1 MLQQVMEE
9 PKPQITY
16 DPNEKLTIDVD
27 LSLCA
32 DDELPR
38 MIHIVNRLAKSDAGR
53 ETLEI
58 ANKAG
63 VKFGFL
69 DAKTNCFG
77 CFFGGVNY
85 IGLGPMASDDKL
97 VSTLCHESRHAGQS
111 VRMAD
116 LPDRDKLNV
125 ASIVRYSRA
134 KEADAQAYAVK
145 ACKELEDQGDKGPL
159 ATFAKF
165 YPPIYKSYEQA
176 IAKEGVLND
185 TVVADVFKGWYDQT
199 GTKQN
204 YEEGY
209 IIEPMHDA
217 IEQNFAGNGKD
228 DEGTYTFAENVDSK
242 TVVEKV
248 GWTKNGNYLSAENP
262 DFLDEP
268 RFASVGE
275 RTKSDAQA
283 FFEIRQ
289 RCAGIEPDKS
299 VDALPTYKDAFE
311 RRLPEMGQPR
321 GNVGETMSMGN
332 TIERWKAILAQR
344 KLKGMLGTLGQA
356 FEPPGGKKEYPD
368 EKPAVDV
375 DLRYCAKKDR
385 PRMIALINRLARS
398 KTGLETLQIAADNGF
413 HFNFIKGEDRAFGFA
428 DPEHKRIALNPKFS
442 DAKLVGTMCHECR
455 HAGQFM
461 RASNLEENRWDVK
474 TNLIYMRAME
484 ADAQAY
490 AATACEEMFRLGDE
504 APKQEFYKY
513 YPPIAKGFTQA
524 LIKNDAQLGDQLL
537 TDTFKSWYDQQGT
550 KSVYE
555 ANYLLEPMQQDLR
568 DIANGKDKDA
578 QMTFDMSISAQRT
591 IAEIAWTQHGNYFKD
606 DPEILNGGKYLDVCD
621 HTMTQMKKYFEI
633 RKEMTGKDD
642 SKALDGIPT
651 RADTIPPR
659 TKGMKRPAVKN
670 GDVKRRR
677 ILKNKETTQAQSLAS
692 KMVRAQ
698 IALNQTGR

>member
-116 LPDRDKLNV
+116 LPDRDRLNV
-125 ASIVRYSRA
+125 ASIIRYSRA

-185 TVVADVFKGWYDQT
+185 AVVADVFKGWYDQT

-283 FFEIRQ
+283 FFEIRKE
-289 RCAGIEPDKS
+289 RAGIEPDKS
-299 VDALPTYKDAFE
+299 VDALPTNKDAFE

-490 AATACEEMFRLGDE
+490 AATACEEMFRQGDPE
-504 APKQEFYKY
+504 PKQEFYRY

-550 KSVYE
+550 KTVYE

-568 DIANGKDKDA
+568 DIANGKNKDT
-578 QMTFDMSISAQRT
+578 QMSFDMSISAQKT

-606 DPEILNGGKYLDVCD
+606 NPEILNGGKYLDVCD